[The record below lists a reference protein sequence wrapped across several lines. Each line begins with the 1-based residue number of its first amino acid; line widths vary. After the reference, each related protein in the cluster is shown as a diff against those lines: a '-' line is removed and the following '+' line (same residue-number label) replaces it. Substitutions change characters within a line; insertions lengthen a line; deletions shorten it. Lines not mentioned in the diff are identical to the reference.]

1 LSIGLHRDVEVTDVA
16 GPPRR
21 LVSQAFCSALP
32 LGYSRLPRSE
42 WEPFARLI
50 LEATYEATLLAAA
63 EQAQAGGSNIVLLTR
78 VGGGVFNN
86 DPAWIDAA
94 IERAA
99 RIVEHAGLDIR
110 VVCHSDVS
118 PGVREIIERWG

>member
-1 LSIGLHRDVEVTDVA
+1 LDR
-16 GPPRR
+16 
-21 LVSQAFCSALP
+21 SQ
-32 LGYSRLPRSE
+32 

-63 EQAQAGGSNIVLLTR
+63 EQAQAGGSKIVLLTR

-86 DPAWIDAA
+86 DAAWIDAA

-110 VVCHSDVS
+110 VVCHREVS
-118 PGVREIIERWG
+118 PGVRELTEKWG